1 MLGSVL
7 LIGLAL
13 VISLAAMP
21 VVIRILKGSKIFDI
35 PNARSSHAMPVPR
48 GGGFGLLLPLALVGG
63 LLASSGRLGDD
74 PFVLA
79 IAIGMVG
86 MTLIGF
92 LDDLFSLSAQVR
104 LLLEGILMASCLAI
118 APFHVHEIALPLVPP
133 IETSGVVGWLLAW
146 LFMVGFPNLFNFMDG
161 IDGLAGSQALIASI
175 AYLLLAQAS
184 GAPELALLAAL
195 LAGGSLGFLRFNVPR
210 AQVFMGDSGSL
221 PVGFFL
227 AATALALASEPGGLP
242 LPVPVLVLWVFLFDA
257 GLTLV
262 IRAARGRRLHHAHR
276 QHLYQ
281 RLVASGFTHV
291 RVTAMYALA
300 MIGAAVA
307 AWSYLH
313 AGDTWRLVILVVV
326 AATSCALALTVLQ
339 RYRSRVVWDASR
351 CEQDD

>member
-13 VISLAAMP
+13 VISLTAMP
-21 VVIRILKGSKIFDI
+21 VVIRILKGSRIFDI
-35 PNARSSHAMPVPR
+35 PNARSSHARPVPK

-63 LLASSGRLGDD
+63 LLAASGRLGDD
-74 PFVLA
+74 PFVVA
-79 IAIGMVG
+79 IALGMAG

-92 LDDLFSLSAQVR
+92 LDDLYSLSAPLR
-104 LLLEGILMASCLAI
+104 LLLEGVLMAGCLAI
-118 APFHVHEIALPLVPP
+118 APFHVHVIALPLAPP
-133 IETSGVVGWLLAW
+133 IEAGGVLGWLLAW

-175 AYLLLAQAS
+175 AFLLLAQTS
-184 GAPELALLAAL
+184 GTPELALLAAL
-195 LAGGSLGFLRFNVPR
+195 VAGGSLGFLRHNLPR

-242 LPVPVLVLWVFLFDA
+242 LPVTVLILWVFLFDA

-262 IRAARGRRLHHAHR
+262 IRAARRRRLHHAHR

-281 RLVASGFTHV
+281 RLVAGGFTHA

-300 MIGAAVA
+300 MIGAALA

-313 AGDTWRLVILVVV
+313 AGDLWRLVILVVV
-326 AATSCALALTVLQ
+326 AATSCALALAVL
-339 RYRSRVVWDASR
+339 RLYRVRVVWAASR